1 MSKSIPLFLILAL
14 VRPQNGAAQQPP
26 SDSYQ
31 YYGRDLTPAQ
41 SRGRDTWYFWTGG
54 GEHMWRQISKI
65 TQGQND
71 LLLYA
76 ESQPREKRFQ
86 VLGAINDP
94 DCHNSGH
101 PDQYGLNL
109 DVCTPMEI
117 PGIPGES
124 TGIMGLRK
132 FPNPDFKP
140 ELWNVDQFR
149 AHPDKIEPPYLVGMA
164 CALCHVGF
172 SPLHPPA
179 DPASPKW
186 GNLAST
192 IGNQYWREGR
202 LFSFRLKPDNF
213 FWQVGEQ
220 QPPGTS
226 DTSRTATDHIFNP
239 NAINTVVYLK
249 ERPTAVETF
258 IEPGTSNIVSQPVHH
273 ILKAGDDSVGTAFAA
288 LRVYVN
294 IGMCSDYWLSLHDPV
309 FGETRN
315 QSPFRIETARKTCEK
330 WRETEAKMPDLEAFL
345 DTAEPMH
352 LKDADGGAAFVTQDR
367 KLLDT
372 GKRVFAENCASCHSS
387 KQPPADVASDAAKK
401 IEWLRQ
407 AVMRDDFLDGN
418 FLSDDKRYPVT
429 LIGTNFSRAAGSN
442 PAQGHIWE
450 EFSSK
455 DYKQLP
461 QIPEIIDLYNPVKP
475 GKPIAFQMPA
485 GGKGY
490 YRTPSIVDAWATAPF
505 FNNNS
510 LGIFT
515 GDPSIAGRLKAYQD
529 AMEKLLWPER
539 RPGVKS
545 ILRTTANCDIII
557 NGETRF
563 SNLKAGTPIKLL
575 ASFNTVDLP
584 EIAKQSWFTSLL
596 NRLLG
601 RKTYNELLLDRN
613 LAPDFIEDRG
623 HEFGSQL
630 SDDEKRALIEYVKTF

>member
-1 MSKSIPLFLILAL
+1 MSKSVLLLCLLAIT
-14 VRPQNGAAQQPP
+14 PWQNGSSQQPNT
-26 SDSYQ
+26 DSYQ
-31 YYGRDLTPAQ
+31 YYGREFTPEQ

-54 GEHMWRQISKI
+54 GEHMWRRISKI

-76 ESQPREKRFQ
+76 ESQPREKRFAA
-86 VLGAINDP
+86 LGTINDP
-94 DCHNSGH
+94 DCHNPGH

-109 DVCTPMEI
+109 DVCTPLVI
-117 PGIPGES
+117 DGIPGEP

-149 AHPDKIEPPYLVGMA
+149 QHPDKIEPPYLVGMT

-179 DPASPKW
+179 DPENPRW

-192 IGNQYWREGR
+192 IGNQYWREGK

-239 NAINTVVYLK
+239 NAINTIVYLK
-249 ERPTAVETF
+249 ERPTMPETF
-258 IEPGTSNIVSQPVHH
+258 IEPGTKNTVTQPVHH
-273 ILKAGDDSVGTAFAA
+273 ILKAGEDSVGTAFAA

-294 IGMCSDYWLSLHDPV
+294 IGMCSDYWLSLQDPV
-309 FGETRN
+309 YGEKRDQAPFHIADARN
-315 QSPFRIETARKTCEK
+315 NCDK
-330 WRETEAKMPDLEAFL
+330 WRETEAKMGDLEQFL
-345 DTAEPMH
+345 DTVEPMH
-352 LKDADGGAAFVTQDR
+352 LKDAEGGSAFVTQDA
-367 KLLDT
+367 KLLET
-372 GKRVFAENCASCHSS
+372 GKRVFAENCATCHSS
-387 KQPPADVASDAAKK
+387 KQPPAEIASDVAKRT
-401 IEWLRQ
+401 EWFRQ
-407 AVMRDDFLDGN
+407 AVMKDDFLDGN
-418 FLSDDKRYPVT
+418 FLSDDKRYSIS
-429 LIGTNFSRAAGSN
+429 LIGTNFSRSAGTN
-442 PAQGHIWE
+442 PTEGHIFA
-450 EFSSK
+450 EFSSI
-455 DYKQLP
+455 DYKNLP
-461 QIPEIIDLYNPVKP
+461 PPPEITNLYNPVKP
-475 GKPIAFQMPA
+475 SQPIKFRLPA
-485 GGKGY
+485 GGPGY

-529 AMEKLLWPER
+529 AMEKLLWPDR
-539 RPGVKS
+539 RLGVKS
-545 ILRTTANCDIII
+545 ILRTTENCNIII

-563 SNLKAGTPIKLL
+563 SNVQAGTPIKLL
-575 ASFNTVDLP
+575 ASFNTADLP
-584 EIAKQSWFTSLL
+584 AIAKQGSTNAFLIK
-596 NRLLG
+596 LLG
-601 RKTYNELLLDRN
+601 RKTFNELLLQRN
-613 LAPDFIEDRG
+613 LAPDFVEDHG

-630 SDDEKRALIEYVKTF
+630 SDQEKRALIEYVKTF